1 MNELILCKEEKF
13 QEFKCDIWKN
23 NEENIFMTGDQLSR
37 ILGHK
42 DSSGIRKTISR
53 NEYLKNEEFSKVVTL
68 RHPLGGN
75 QETRVFTEDG
85 IYEVTMISNTE
96 KAKAFRKWFREL
108 LKALRKGQAK
118 VIFNEVPQ
126 TYKDAIVHL
135 AEVLKIN
142 QQLEPKAEFAEK
154 FMTSKNAKDM
164 SEVCNI
170 LKCGMGRT
178 KLFRFLRDNKILMG
192 KPRQNIPYSQY
203 SKYFK
208 VIVWTDGNISKS
220 KTLVTPE
227 GVDFL
232 HRLLKR
238 KHKLQISA

>member
-1 MNELILCKEEKF
+1 MNLQLFKKEKF
-13 QEFKCDIWKN
+13 QDVECD
-23 NEENIFMTGDQLSR
+23 L
-37 ILGHK
+37 
-42 DSSGIRKTISR
+42 
-53 NEYLKNEEFSKVVTL
+53 LKNESEEIFMSSEQVGVVVGYSKARESINKLVSRNDYLRNQEFSSEVVLTSQAGK
-68 RHPLGGN
+68 RT
-75 QETRVFTEDG
+75 TRVFTEDG
-85 IYEVTMISNTE
+85 IYEVTMLANTE

-118 VIFNEVPQ
+118 ITFNQVPQ

-142 QQLEPKAEFAEK
+142 QQLEPKAEFAQK
-154 FMTSKNAKDM
+154 FMESKNAKDM

-178 KLFRFLRDNKILMG
+178 KLFKFLRDNKILM
-192 KPRQNIPYSQY
+192 KSPRQNIPYSQY

-208 VIVWTDGNISKS
+208 AIAWVDGNISKS
-220 KTLVTPE
+220 KTLVTPQ

-238 KHKLQISA
+238 KNKFQISA